1 MRPRERSKGKPMVP
15 MIAIMNIMMN
25 MERHAKLQ
33 TREGVHGGQ
42 KAIFGNERAP
52 LYSST
57 GVQDARASFK
67 F

>member
-1 MRPRERSKGKPMVP
+1 MVP

-42 KAIFGNERAP
+42 KTIFGNERAP